1 MLLACSLVFRSI
13 VVCIDEYC
21 AYAAIVIRADC
32 GCMLRY
38 YTSFPIKYDILS
50 KPKASSKQRE
60 SADLEQKIKNYGE
73 YNGAL
78 YRVVAKYDVHNI
90 TGCVLHNSAMRTRN
104 MFCSQIC

>member
-1 MLLACSLVFRSI
+1 MSIDACV
-13 VVCIDEYC
+13 Y
-21 AYAAIVIRADC
+21 AYSAYVAIATRADC
-32 GCMLRY
+32 GSVWQY
-38 YTSFPIKYDILS
+38 NPPFSIKYDILS
-50 KPKASSKQRE
+50 KPKASSKQCE